1 MGDRPI
7 ACLQILPRAENR
19 TLRRRHDLKIDGR
32 QQRIDH
38 GPDALAHGASVMTV
52 TGIPTFARPAR
63 KPEGLLQLEKNATN
77 LHVLILFDGGKGG
90 LGYSRNLRLG

>member
-1 MGDRPI
+1 MIGRSPVSRY
-7 ACLQILPRAENR
+7 CRGRR
-19 TLRRRHDLKIDGR
+19 TELSVVDTTSRLTGASSASTTA
-32 QQRIDH
+32 QT
-38 GPDALAHGASVMTV
+38 AFAHGASVMTV